1 MMKRMKQYTTL
12 MLSALL
18 ILTGCS
24 AGSGETK
31 KPENDETAKP
41 EETAETAAQET
52 AEPISPEES
61 KETAEPTPEVP
72 SAKPEETIDTLGFCV
87 GRVEGN
93 TYINEGFGLKFVCPE
108 GQEFISWEYYDAMGP
123 EVSWPREEN
132 PKKLAEGKRCFDLK
146 VTSGLEIQLSNAGKE
161 LSDAEK
167 DAEIKK
173 IIKKDI
179 KNIKNDLK
187 NYPFTNV
194 SVKEIKETFLSKE
207 VSGIQTT
214 YEDPQSGDGKTNP
227 KTWEKQ
233 LYMIEGKTIMC
244 IIVRAYHEDTT
255 GYNLSQFEKY

>member
-1 MMKRMKQYTTL
+1 MKTKYCTTL
-12 MLSALL
+12 LLSAFLV
-18 ILTGCS
+18 LTGCS
-24 AGSGETK
+24 ADSGETK
-31 KPENDETAKP
+31 KPENDESEKP
-41 EETAETAAQET
+41 VETSETT
-52 AEPISPEES
+52 GKVSAEPDHPEES
-61 KETAEPTPEVP
+61 KETPAP
-72 SAKPEETIDTLGFCV
+72 SPAAPSEKPEETIDTLGFCV

-146 VTSGLEIQLSNAGKE
+146 VTSGLEILLSNAGKE

-179 KNIKNDLK
+179 KDIKNDLK

-244 IIVRAYHEDTT
+244 IIVRAYYEDTT
-255 GYNLSQFEKY
+255 GYNLSLFTKY